1 MKNFNWFV
9 FFIAATIF
17 SGCASI
23 ECAKKD
29 GEVLQRTDTAV
40 VGFYLDEKGYA
51 HPTVD
56 QVTVRPGQRVI
67 FVGPP
72 RFDVFFKDGRGPTE
86 KLEFSSENGIII
98 IDIPKDI
105 FERNKRSSTDKDV
118 VIRELL
124 FRYGIR
130 VNGLVTD
137 PTIRVIPS

>member
-1 MKNFNWFV
+1 MKNLSWVV
-9 FFIAATIF
+9 FFIATTVF

-56 QVTVRPGQRVI
+56 LVTVKPGQRVI
-67 FVGPP
+67 FVGPS
-72 RFDVFFKDGRGPTE
+72 RFDVFFKDGRAPTE
-86 KLEFSSENGIII
+86 KREFSSENGIII
-98 IDIPKDI
+98 IDVPKDI
-105 FERNKRSSTDKDV
+105 FEKNRRPSSGKDV
-118 VIRELL
+118 VIKELL
-124 FRYGIR
+124 FRYGVR